1 MSGRPR
7 EGAAGDLNTVR
18 VSRVVGLLCGR
29 PREGAAGDLNVVIDA
44 PRVFVVVAVLVRG
57 RPVIST
63 ALRDPYRDARRCGR
77 PREGAAG
84 DLNLGLVDPI
94 PMLNLVAVLVRGRPV
109 ISTWGRASSTAA
121 DPWPSS

>member
-44 PRVFVVVAVLVRG
+44 PRVFVVVLISGCSGGGCSGCAGG
-57 RPVIST
+57 R
-63 ALRDPYRDARRCGR
+63 
-77 PREGAAG
+77 
-84 DLNLGLVDPI
+84 
-94 PMLNLVAVLVRGRPV
+94 
-109 ISTWGRASSTAA
+109 
-121 DPWPSS
+121 